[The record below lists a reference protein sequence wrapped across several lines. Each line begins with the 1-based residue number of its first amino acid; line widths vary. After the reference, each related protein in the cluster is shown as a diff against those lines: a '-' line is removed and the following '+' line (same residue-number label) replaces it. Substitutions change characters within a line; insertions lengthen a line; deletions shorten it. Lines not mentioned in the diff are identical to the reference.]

1 MYASSAEASGCLTD
15 TGPENVTRSEAI
27 EAAGNDDS
35 SGPTTGTNAL
45 GVATAG
51 RALTLYRGTAGN
63 REGRLNLISTMLQC
77 GHLIQSKHVSKPVTL
92 NH

>member
-1 MYASSAEASGCLTD
+1 MYASSAEAGGCLTD
-15 TGPENVTRSEAI
+15 TGPENVARSEAI
-27 EAAGNDDS
+27 KAAGNDDS
-35 SGPTTGTNAL
+35 SGPTTGTNTI

-51 RALTLYRGTAGN
+51 GALALYRGTGGN

-77 GHLIQSKHVSKPVTL
+77 GHLIPSKSVSKPTTL

>member
-1 MYASSAEASGCLTD
+1 MQALNAQARGWQLG
-15 TGPENVTRSEAI
+15 GPDNVVRYEAI
-27 EAAGNDDS
+27 EAAGKDDS

-51 RALTLYRGTAGN
+51 EAVTLYRGTGGN

-77 GHLIQSKHVSKPVTL
+77 KHLIPSKYISKPVTL

>member
-1 MYASSAEASGCLTD
+1 MQALSAQAGGWQLG
-15 TGPENVTRSEAI
+15 GPDNVVRSEAI

-51 RALTLYRGTAGN
+51 GALTLYRGTGGN
-63 REGRLNLISTMLQC
+63 PEGRSNLLSTMLQC
-77 GHLIQSKHVSKPVTL
+77 WHLIPSKHVSKPVTL

>member
-1 MYASSAEASGCLTD
+1 MYASSAEAGGCLTD
-15 TGPENVTRSEAI
+15 TGSEKVAQSEAI

-35 SGPTTGTNAL
+35 SGPTTGANTI

-51 RALTLYRGTAGN
+51 GALALYRGTVGN

-77 GHLIQSKHVSKPVTL
+77 GHVMPSKHVSKPATL
-92 NH
+92 NQ

>member
-1 MYASSAEASGCLTD
+1 MQALSAEAGGWYLG
-15 TGPENVTRSEAI
+15 GPDNVLQSEAI

-51 RALTLYRGTAGN
+51 GALTLYRGTGGN

-77 GHLIQSKHVSKPVTL
+77 KHLIPSKYISKPVTL

>member
-1 MYASSAEASGCLTD
+1 MG
-15 TGPENVTRSEAI
+15 GPDNVVRSEAI

-35 SGPTTGTNAL
+35 SGPTRGTNAL

-51 RALTLYRGTAGN
+51 GALTLYRGTGGN
-63 REGRLNLISTMLQC
+63 REGRSNLISTMLQC